1 MMSQIIEQNF
11 LEDAESF
18 SESELLSLLSRLPDS
33 LKLEILHYTE
43 FLVNKC
49 AENDGTKKRK
59 AGLLKVKIWMSDDF
73 DEPLEEFEEYM

>member
-1 MMSQIIEQNF
+1 MSQVIEQNF
-11 LEDAESF
+11 LKD
-18 SESELLSLLSRLPDS
+18 SENLSEVELLALLSKLPDS

-59 AGLLKVKIWMSDDF
+59 AGLLEGKIWMSDDF
-73 DEPLEEFEEYM
+73 DDPLEEFEEYM